1 MRIISSTPSSRIR
14 ASPSGNETPW
24 FMGRAARIRD
34 RHRQPR
40 QARRAGAG
48 IVRALW
54 GCDCKMAE
62 RLSGGE
68 MLIRALQDE
77 GVDYVFGY
85 PGGAVLHIY
94 DAIFKQQRIEH
105 VLARHEQAATH
116 MADGYARST
125 GKTGVAL
132 VTSGPGATNAITG
145 IATAYMDSTPIVVIS
160 GQVPSHVIGTDA
172 FQETDMVG
180 VSRPVVKHS
189 YLVRSGA
196 EIPRVV
202 KEAFYIAR
210 SGRPG
215 PVVIDVPKDTTDPSV
230 LFEYDYPDSVSLR
243 SYSPATRGHS
253 GQIKK
258 AATALLAAKRPVIY
272 AGGGVVQGNAAPAL
286 TALVKRLGCPVTNTL
301 MGLGGFPAND
311 CQFLG
316 MLGMHGTF
324 EANMAMHHA
333 DLIFAVGARFDDRV
347 TNDPAKFA
355 PDAII
360 VHLDIDPASISKIV
374 NADIPIVGPAAVVLA
389 DIDRL
394 VASRLAAN
402 PDLLDRDAHAA
413 WQQRI
418 QGWRDAHG
426 LDHDQ
431 RHRSGLNGALLP
443 QQVVQAVYRAT
454 CGQAF
459 VTSDVGQHQMFAAQY
474 YKFDAPRRWI
484 NSGGLGTMG
493 FGLPAA
499 MGVQFAHPG
508 AVVACITGEGSFM
521 MNMQELS
528 TCMQYALPIKII
540 NLNNKALGMVKQWQ
554 DMQYGGRHSH
564 STYQDA
570 LPDFK
575 ALCESF
581 GHTACRVDSLDE
593 LDGVM
598 ADAFG
603 ARHKDDLVFV
613 DAHIDPEEHVYPMA
627 VKGGGMND
635 MVLERVDGRDD
646 IREDL

>member
-1 MRIISSTPSSRIR
+1 MT
-14 ASPSGNETPW
+14 
-24 FMGRAARIRD
+24 
-34 RHRQPR
+34 
-40 QARRAGAG
+40 
-48 IVRALW
+48 
-54 GCDCKMAE
+54 E

-77 GVDYVFGY
+77 GVEYVFGY

-105 VLARHEQAATH
+105 ILVRHEQAATH

-125 GKTGVAL
+125 GKAGVVL
-132 VTSGPGATNAITG
+132 VTSGPGATNAVTG

-160 GQVPSHVIGTDA
+160 GQVANEFIGSDA

-189 YLVRSGA
+189 YLVRSAA
-196 EIPRVV
+196 EIPRIV

-215 PVVIDVPKDTTDPSV
+215 PVVIDVPKDTTDPNV
-230 LFEYDYPDSVSLR
+230 FFDYEYPDSVSLR
-243 SYSPATRGHS
+243 SYSPTTRGHS

-258 AATALLAAKRPVIY
+258 AAAALLAAKRPVIY
-272 AGGGVVQGNAAPAL
+272 AGGGVIQGDAAGEL
-286 TALVKRLGCPVTNTL
+286 TGLANRLGFPVTNTL
-301 MGLGGFPAND
+301 MGLGGFPGDAEG
-311 CQFLG
+311 FLG

-347 TNDPAKFA
+347 TNNPAKFA
-355 PDAII
+355 PDAKI
-360 VHLDIDPASISKIV
+360 VHLDVDPASISKII

-389 DIDRL
+389 EIDRA
-394 VASRLAAN
+394 VQAKLAAH
-402 PDLLDRDAHAA
+402 PDALDKRALAD
-413 WQQRI
+413 WWRRI
-418 QGWRDAHG
+418 EGWRNEHG

-431 RHRSGLNGALLP
+431 RHRKGMNGSLLP
-443 QQVVQAVYRAT
+443 QQVVQSVYRAT
-454 CGQAF
+454 QGQAF

-508 AVVACITGEGSFM
+508 GVVACITGEGSFM

-528 TCMQYALPIKII
+528 TCMQYALPIKVI
-540 NLNNKALGMVKQWQ
+540 NLNNQALGMVKQWQ

-564 STYQDA
+564 STYRDA

-575 ALCESF
+575 ALTESF
-581 GHTACRVDSLDE
+581 GHVAYRIDELDE
-593 LDGVM
+593 LDDVM
-598 ADAFG
+598 ADVFG
-603 ARHKDDLVFV
+603 AKHKNDLVFV

-627 VKGGGMND
+627 IKGGAMND
-635 MVLERVDGRDD
+635 MVLERIDGRDD
-646 IREDL
+646 IRDDV